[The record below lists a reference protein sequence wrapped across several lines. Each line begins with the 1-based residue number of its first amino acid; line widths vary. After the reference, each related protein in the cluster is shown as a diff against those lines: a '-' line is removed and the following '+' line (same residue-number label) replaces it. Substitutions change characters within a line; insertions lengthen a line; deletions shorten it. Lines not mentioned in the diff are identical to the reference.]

1 MVLHRLSEL
10 NIKILSYEKQS
21 GDLEDKSTDWFLYDQ
36 ACTFLYSVHTRE
48 LALITF
54 YSRGKIAWK
63 NVKFVFTS
71 YQDPS
76 STNIVKAGRAN
87 SEPCQTSKTEF
98 FPQIASS
105 LMFDKIVHMPLGFI
119 TVKKYSTSNHRFK

>member
-21 GDLEDKSTDWFLYDQ
+21 DDLEDKSTDWFLYDQ
-36 ACTFLYSVHTRE
+36 ACTFLSSVHTRK

-63 NVKFVFTS
+63 NVKFMFLLLIKILV
-71 YQDPS
+71 QQILWKQGEQIQNP
-76 STNIVKAGRAN
+76 VKHLRQ
-87 SEPCQTSKTEF
+87 SFSRK
-98 FPQIASS
+98 
-105 LMFDKIVHMPLGFI
+105 
-119 TVKKYSTSNHRFK
+119 